1 MTIKLITQSILEI
14 RGPNPI
20 NIISEDI
27 DQIDWLNIE
36 LIPTID
42 LEAKIAELEALQYQ
56 LDRVTGTEEQ
66 PLKYAP
72 KGDQLDQIYHAID
85 SGLFGEDAKTSDFY
99 LDNKAVKEAHDKP

>member
-1 MTIKLITQSILEI
+1 MQIELITQAILEI

-20 NIISEDI
+20 NILSEDI
-27 DQIDWLNIE
+27 DQIDWLNINP
-36 LIPTID
+36 IPTPE
-42 LEAKIAELEALQYQ
+42 LEAKIEEIKSRQYQ
-56 LDRVTGTEEQ
+56 LDRVNGTEEQ